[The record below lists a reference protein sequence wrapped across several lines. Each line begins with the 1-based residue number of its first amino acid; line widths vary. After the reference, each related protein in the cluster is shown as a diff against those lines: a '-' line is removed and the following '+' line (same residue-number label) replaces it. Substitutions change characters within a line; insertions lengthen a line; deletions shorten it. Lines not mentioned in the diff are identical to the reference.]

1 MIGIYMI
8 MGIAS
13 FSIING
19 IVAYKISIN
28 LKKKAEIKKRALEER
43 RVIRLKIMKTLRA
56 KYYKNFNDLS

>member
-1 MIGIYMI
+1 

>member
-1 MIGIYMI
+1 MI